1 MSGKLVGHVT
11 HYYGRLSVAVLD
23 LTDSIRLGDVVHILG
38 STTDLRQVVHSLQI
52 EHQAVE
58 EVGPGQ
64 EVALQVDRR
73 VRRRDR
79 VFRLDEE

>member
-11 HYYGRLSVAVLD
+11 HYYGRLGVAVLD
-23 LTDSIRLGDVVHILG
+23 LTDSIHLGDVVHIFG
-38 STTDLRQVVHSLQI
+38 GTTDLRQVVRSLQI

-64 EVALQVDRR
+64 EVALKVDRR
-73 VRRRDR
+73 VRPRDR

>member
-73 VRRRDR
+73 VRLRDR

>member
-11 HYYGRLSVAVLD
+11 HFYGRLSVAVLD
-23 LTDSIRLGDVVHILG
+23 LTDTLRLGDVVHILG

-52 EHQAVE
+52 EHQAVQ

-64 EVALQVDRR
+64 EVALKVDRR
-73 VRRRDR
+73 VRPRDR
-79 VFRLDEE
+79 VFRLEND